1 MRPDNARAPRILLV
15 ALGIGLIAAGCS
27 RSNGRAGPVER
38 HAGHNPGAPQDH
50 EAPDDHECTH
60 APHGRDAASD
70 LDRPVEALFAAE
82 CEHGTKAFLCDEC
95 RYEVG
100 IVRVPADLVADGLI
114 RTTTATPRTPDTS
127 LLLDGEVGFDERRVA
142 RVGPRTDG
150 TVGAVHVQMGDPVTT
165 GQPLFELDSQELA
178 NARSDHRE
186 ALTVLQLAR
195 QTRDRLRTLHDQAI
209 ASEREVL
216 EAQQAF
222 EAARIR
228 ADAASERLRR
238 MGLAPART
246 ARDQTTPN
254 PGNASG
260 RLVARSPLNG
270 LVLDVRTAAGEAAR
284 AGEPLVVVGQTD
296 PVRVFADL
304 YEPDLA
310 QVLAELSQGP
320 LAISLRVQA
329 FPDRPFEGTLDLL
342 APAMSPG
349 SRTLKARITV
359 PNPDGAL
366 RPGMFARVRVPLPS
380 DPTVLAV
387 PRAAVVQDG
396 GRAFVF
402 IRHQGEFW
410 VRRPVE
416 PGREWDGWVEVRTGL
431 EPGTEVVADG
441 AFLLKSDV
449 LRTKM
454 GAGCAD

>member
-1 MRPDNARAPRILLV
+1 MRPDHALVRWILLP
-15 ALGIGLIAAGCS
+15 ALGICLTWTGCS
-27 RSNGRAGPVER
+27 RTDCREGQAGP
-38 HAGHNPGAPQDH
+38 HAGHGHDAPRERDPRNLHGHHDH
-50 EAPDDHECTH
+50 DEP
-60 APHGRDAASD
+60 SD

-82 CEHGTKAFLCDEC
+82 CEHRTKTFLCDAC
-95 RYEVG
+95 RHEVG
-100 IVRVPADLVADGLI
+100 IVRVPADLIADGLV
-114 RTTTATPRTPDTS
+114 RTTTAALMAPDAS
-127 LLLDGEVGFDERRVA
+127 LILDGEVGFDERRVA

-150 TVGAVHVQMGDPVTT
+150 TVGAVHVQMGDPVTA

-178 NARSDHRE
+178 DARSDYRE

-195 QTRDRLRTLHDQAI
+195 RTQDRLRTLHDQAI

-216 EAQQAF
+216 EARQAF
-222 EAARIR
+222 DAAQIR

-238 MGLAPART
+238 MGLTPAQT
-246 ARDQTTPN
+246 ARDRTAQKA
-254 PGNASG
+254 GNATG
-260 RLVARSPLNG
+260 RLVARSPQNG
-270 LVLDVRTAAGEAAR
+270 LVLDVRTAAGEPAR
-284 AGEPLVVVGQTD
+284 TGEPLVVVGQTD
-296 PVRVFADL
+296 PVRVLADL

-310 QVLAELSQGP
+310 AVVAGLSQGP
-320 LAISLRVQA
+320 LAVTLRVQA

-342 APAMSPG
+342 SPMMSPG

-366 RPGMFARVRVPLPS
+366 RPGMFARVRVPLLT

-402 IRHQGEFW
+402 IRHQGDFW

-416 PGREWDGWVEVRTGL
+416 PGREWDDWVEVRAGL
-431 EPGTEVVADG
+431 EPGAEVVADG

-449 LRTKM
+449 LRLKM